1 MYKKNILAIHLNSQI
16 FKSFVAILIILTAL
30 IFSSRL
36 VGYFEQA
43 IDGTLNPDIIF
54 TVMLLRLP
62 DFLGLLIPFAF
73 FLSLL
78 LVISELYNSN
88 GIYAYFSAG
97 VSRVKLIKHITPFFM
112 VTLIACS
119 LISIFLAPYGK
130 ALSKSLI
137 AEQSYEDKLSMLQ
150 PQKLVNLDETG
161 SYLFFESYDGNR
173 MTDVTFFVQDDASLA
188 IIKAELLIISN
199 QNESMILNFQN
210 GYIYPNLNSPNKIDA
225 SFKKLTHSVEVLKAS
240 GNSLS
245 LSKLLDYKNQSNFI
259 QNQWNASVPL
269 MLMALMLLGFVFGKE
284 SPRSGREGSLVTGVL
299 IYIFYLSVLV
309 GFRESYSDNQDVF
322 YYFLWPVHLIFLT
335 FAGLLFWFDGRIS
348 FKNLSFN
355 SRIRTIVIIFLIF
368 LILVWLS
375 S

>member
-16 FKSFVAILIILTAL
+16 FKSFVAILIVLTAL

-188 IIKAELLIISN
+188 IIKAELLVISN
-199 QNESMILNFQN
+199 QNENMILNFQN

-240 GNSLS
+240 DNSLS

-269 MLMALMLLGFVFGKE
+269 MLMALLLLGFVFGKE

-368 LILVWLS
+368 LLLVWLS